1 MLRALISRLFHG
13 ALQKRPR
20 IGAGEPELRAFV
32 SSVMTTDL
40 QWARD
45 ATVAT
50 LRAAPYLLPWAFEF
64 TPASSED
71 VEEGYLRHV
80 READFVVWLVKDTTS
95 DPVENEIREALA
107 ADRRLW
113 VFRFATSGQDDRT
126 EALLREV
133 GTRAKRTDVVGR
145 GDLREALGL
154 TLGDEIVRAV
164 RNKPGMGRVA
174 RLEEMGRESRGRCV
188 MRWQGAGVLRW
199 QALELADDA
208 GVGAPATEFIPTS
221 QKPLV
226 VLTGD
231 IGAGKSLVAERMLQN
246 AIGEFR
252 QDSAAPLPIYLGAG
266 ATEQGLKE
274 TVIEQARGLGDPRI
288 QPVMVVVDGA
298 DEVGKES
305 GRKLLD
311 EGRTLVT
318 TWPGRETANP
328 QHPSL
333 TEFKLD
339 FSDLS
344 PHAVKEILDF
354 TPAQELRFFQAFDVC
369 KQLLR
374 DLGVYPARGN
384 RTEEQQAL
392 EIDELET
399 GYPGMTLS
407 QLIDVAGIFQH
418 IISKNPDDPE
428 PYNPIFRNNLPQVM
442 QRVHA
447 VKSDSEVSW
456 RALLGKLWRLHRLQ
470 ILDNPR
476 AAAIDY
482 AVMLQPGRVSIVD
495 LSDTDSPQVNNLVIA
510 QILRGVQRQQDEN
523 YQQAVIANRQPTPA
537 LVFIEEAHEFLS
549 AQRIKD
555 MPVLFQQVARIARR
569 GRKRWLGLVFITQL
583 PQHLP
588 DEVIGLINNW
598 VLHKIN
604 DSNVVNRLRRSIG
617 GIDDALWSRLP
628 GLAPGQAIVS
638 FTSLARPLLVAID
651 PTPCKLQ
658 MVE

>member
-1 MLRALISRLFHG
+1 MDRNAQGSLINPLDEGIGVVPEAALES
-13 ALQKRPR
+13 
-20 IGAGEPELRAFV
+20 IGQQVEQAGGEWREPPEYEG
-32 SSVMTTDL
+32 SVGRTMFD
-40 QWARD
+40 
-45 ATVAT
+45 
-50 LRAAPYLLPWAFEF
+50 
-64 TPASSED
+64 TPASADGTVTVLLAKENIGALPSQSLVRIKSVADGRSYLGAVVKGPFAEPD
-71 VEEGYLRHV
+71 GLRADAPIVVTATVRGGIFMPKYHGRVQVELIGE
-80 READFVVWLVKDTTS
+80 E
-95 DPVENEIREALA
+95 
-107 ADRRLW
+107 
-113 VFRFATSGQDDRT
+113 
-126 EALLREV
+126 
-133 GTRAKRTDVVGR
+133 
-145 GDLREALGL
+145 
-154 TLGDEIVRAV
+154 LGDGGVVPPRRRPLPNSPVFALTPDET
-164 RNKPGMGRVA
+164 
-174 RLEEMGRESRGRCV
+174 
-188 MRWQGAGVLRW
+188 AGVLKT
-199 QALELADDA
+199 
-208 GVGAPATEFIPTS
+208 G
-221 QKPLV
+221 
-226 VLTGD
+226 GD
-231 IGAGKSLVAERMLQN
+231 IRLGVADGQEDIEVRVPSAIKSVLPRHTGILGTTGGGKS
-246 AIGEFR
+246 
-252 QDSAAPLPIYLGAG
+252 
-266 ATEQGLKE
+266 T
-274 TVIEQARGLGDPRI
+274 TV
-288 QPVMVVVDGA
+288 
-298 DEVGKES
+298 S
-305 GRKLLD
+305 G
-311 EGRTLVT
+311 LVT
-318 TWPGRETANP
+318 QLQKADVACIILDTEGEYTTIHEPSDDQKMQSALNRREMTPMGVDNTHVYHLVGRETANP

-428 PYNPIFRNNLPQVM
+428 PYNPIFRSNLPQVM
-442 QRVHA
+442 QRVQA

-651 PTPCKLQ
+651 PTSCKLQ